1 MGTAVHGL
9 AGSVEWKVVGR
20 LAAGSIPGTAIRIYL
35 LSLLGPWSP
44 AINAFITT
52 VLGIALFLTVVA
64 LVLRNRIIAIA
75 EQRMPEMSAERTA
88 WLTVVTGFALGVLVS
103 VTSVGAGALGVTALI
118 FLYPRLPMVR
128 IVGSDIAHAV
138 PLTLAAGLGHWLL
151 GGLDLMLLRSLLVGS
166 IPGIVLGS
174 MIATRVPEGVLRM
187 LLASVL
193 AVVATRLFLA

>member
-1 MGTAVHGL
+1 M
-9 AGSVEWKVVGR
+9 SQ
-20 LAAGSIPGTAIRIYL
+20 
-35 LSLLGPWSP
+35 LS
-44 AINAFITT
+44 N
-52 VLGIALFLTVVA
+52 
-64 LVLRNRIIAIA
+64 
-75 EQRMPEMSAERTA
+75 ERTM
-88 WLTVVTGFALGVLVS
+88 WLTVATGFALGVLVS
-103 VTSVGAGALGVTALI
+103 VSSVGAGALGVTALI

-151 GGLDLMLLRSLLVGS
+151 AGLDLMLLRSLLVGS